1 MDLLSPLQAGP
12 SFSSSVL
19 ALPCSDSLSWLPCS
33 HQLDQA
39 VPCHQRLRCQG
50 VVPSAGSCCHF
61 LWRTDTVPYRPMPVC
76 PSSLGSF
83 WLCSF
88 CVFFRPSV
96 SQPSQRPGNCRCD
109 VLTSPCSCFGLHPD
123 HPPPPWHLRMAL
135 LSAGSGLF
143 FFTTPCQVH
152 IGRPL
157 WLGDQAC
164 QKRHHV
170 TGSLWYHLLRMWCPV
185 AMVPKLL

>member
-1 MDLLSPLQAGP
+1 MPGSCGK
-12 SFSSSVL
+12 
-19 ALPCSDSLSWLPCS
+19 WLI
-33 HQLDQA
+33 
-39 VPCHQRLRCQG
+39 CQQ
-50 VVPSAGSCCHF
+50 VPSAGSCCHF

-83 WLCSF
+83 WRCSS

-109 VLTSPCSCFGLHPD
+109 ILTSPCSCFGLHPD
-123 HPPPPWHLRMAL
+123 QPPLSPGISEWHCCLLAL
-135 LSAGSGLF
+135 DF
-143 FFTTPCQVH
+143 FFFLTTPCQVH

>member
-1 MDLLSPLQAGP
+1 MDLLSPLQVGP
-12 SFSSSVL
+12 RFSCSVL
-19 ALPCSDSLSWLPCS
+19 ALPCSDSSSWLPCS

-50 VVPSAGSCCHF
+50 VVSAGSCYPF
-61 LWRTDTVPYRPMPVC
+61 LWRTDIVPYRPMPVC

-83 WLCSF
+83 WLCSS

-123 HPPPPWHLRMAL
+123 QRPPPPAPRGISEWHCCLLAL
-135 LSAGSGLF
+135 DF
-143 FFTTPCQVH
+143 FFFFYHSVPGAH
-152 IGRPL
+152 R
-157 WLGDQAC
+157 QA
-164 QKRHHV
+164 
-170 TGSLWYHLLRMWCPV
+170 SLVR
-185 AMVPKLL
+185 